1 VDDVKME
8 CQSKMKDEIKRLTDS
23 HSREMGGM
31 KARYEAQIKDLE
43 SNMNVTRSL
52 QEQGSTEVGNLIKKL
67 GEATE
72 RHSKDLRA
80 TRERYEAEIS
90 ELKVANR
97 QLESAAEK
105 YAVSLPITCDKCN
118 SMQKSLQENEQ
129 SLDELKT
136 KHQDLVKSELKL
148 RGELAQSKQL
158 MTITQANEKLLED
171 HVASLEA
178 QIEALVNDYETKLS
192 HV

>member
-1 VDDVKME
+1 
-8 CQSKMKDEIKRLTDS
+8 
-23 HSREMGGM
+23 
-31 KARYEAQIKDLE
+31 
-43 SNMNVTRSL
+43 
-52 QEQGSTEVGNLIKKL
+52 
-67 GEATE
+67 
-72 RHSKDLRA
+72 
-80 TRERYEAEIS
+80 
-90 ELKVANR
+90 
-97 QLESAAEK
+97 
-105 YAVSLPITCDKCN
+105 
-118 SMQKSLQENEQ
+118 MQKSLQENEQ